1 MLALGS
7 VSQVTAPSVSEMPA
21 RKDAVWAWER
31 RLQSRPRKGLSK
43 DWLSRDQAS
52 QQVASQARGLDEI
65 REKKWTTEEVK
76 EQNSLNSGMPS
87 TLHFGTL
94 LSRFGQATVFGF
106 AQSVNNRQ
114 LNPRRNSMLSASS
127 TDCCR
132 KNDTTPSSGQ
142 TCKLLQISPSLP
154 LTQLAGESVSF
165 SMEMGGFSSV

>member
-1 MLALGS
+1 MLCGPGREGS
-7 VSQVTAPSVSEMPA
+7 SPGPGRDCPKTGCQEIKPA
-21 RKDAVWAWER
+21 SKWPVKPGGWMKSER
-31 RLQSRPRKGLSK
+31 RNGPLRRSKSRT
-43 DWLSRDQAS
+43 AS
-52 QQVASQARGLDEI
+52 TQECHP
-65 REKKWTTEEVK
+65 
-76 EQNSLNSGMPS
+76 PS
-87 TLHFGTL
+87 TFGTL